1 MNALPKP
8 PLSNS
13 RPPEPVPRTDPKTQG
28 RRGRKIAAWIF
39 FGFNALTLLL
49 VLGLVVLMHSERF
62 HSYLLKTAQ
71 QKASEALGSQVQM
84 QNFDFHLSGLSP
96 TVDLYGV
103 VVHGA
108 TPYADPPLLQAE
120 SLHLGVTVTSLL
132 HKSWYV
138 GDVRIE
144 HPIVRIFADNN
155 GRTNLPAPKSQ
166 ENSSG
171 AQTSVFDLG
180 IRQLLLERG
189 EIYYNNRKSELSA
202 DLHDLTLQSSFELLG
217 KIYSGTLSYRNGH
230 LELQN
235 ASPIGHNFDGKF
247 VATPEEFRLES
258 AELRTASSRLSVVAT
273 VHNYSQ
279 PQVHATYEA
288 TIDGGEFRRA
298 LNDPALPDG
307 IVLSSGVLDYDASSR
322 APLVASVNAQGE
334 IHSPGVTAANQNAK
348 IQIRNLGAR
357 YSLANGNAA
366 VTGIHAQLVG
376 GTLGGTLTMRDLGG
390 ATRCHLLAS
399 LHGASLAELQSELQS
414 ALASSSVVTNQVAL
428 RGSADATADAT
439 WGTTTQ
445 DLLARADAT
454 LQANVQPAQGG
465 TATAVNG
472 AIHARYA
479 GKSAQLSFDQSYI
492 KTSQTSVTLNGTI
505 SDHAALQARVNSND
519 LHELETITAAFR
531 APGSESLGLY
541 GHATLTATVSGSTR
555 SPQVAGEITADN
567 LKLRGSEWKLLRAN
581 FTASPSQI
589 KVDNGEMDSASRG
602 RVIFQLATALQQWSV
617 TKASP
622 FQVQLS
628 ASQIN
633 VQDLLKAAGSTAP
646 VAGTLSADITADGT
660 QLAPSGH
667 GTVGLTSGRF
677 AGEPIRSVHMQF
689 QATGKQ
695 VTANLKMYLPAGSAN
710 AAVIYEP
717 ASQSYDAQLHAPGIK
732 LDQLETLKA
741 KNLQLQG
748 VLDVNASGKGTLSD
762 PQLQALIEL
771 PQLQIRDQ
779 AIRGLKLHS
788 NVANHVAN
796 FTLDSEALNTHAGGH
811 GTIQLSG
818 EYLADVSLDTQAIPL
833 APWFALYAPSQAGN
847 LNGQTEIHATL
858 RGPLKD
864 KTRLEAH
871 LLIPQ
876 LSLNYKDSIKLAAE
890 APIRVD
896 YVNGVL
902 NLQRSTI
909 RGTGTEITFQTNVPV
924 AKDAP
929 ASLLVRGSVDLRLA
943 QLVSPDITSG
953 GELRFDIDSDGRRAD
968 PDVQGKIQVVN
979 ASFATVGAPL
989 GLSGGNGALTL
1000 TRNRL
1005 DVTQFQGSVGGGVVT
1020 GSGGVVYRPQLQ
1032 FDLALAAKGVRV
1044 LYDQSVRTTLNSNLA
1059 LTGSF
1064 EDALMTGQVAIDQLS
1079 FTSDF
1084 DISDLMSQ
1092 FGGDA
1097 TPPPTQGFAQNVNL
1111 DVGIQ
1116 TPGGLNLTSRTL
1128 SLAGSAN
1135 LHLRGTAA
1143 QPVLLGRLNLSDG
1156 DLIFSGNRYKL
1167 QGGTIDFTNTTRT
1180 QPVLDMSVNT
1190 TISQYDIQMRFW
1202 GPADHLH
1209 TNYASD
1215 PALPPAD
1222 IINLIAFG
1230 KTSEAAAANPT
1241 PPGALGAESLVAS
1254 QVSSQITN
1262 RVEKLAGVSQL
1273 SIDPQLGSS
1282 QQNPGARVAIQQRV
1296 TSKIFVTFS
1305 TDVTSTESQ
1314 VVQLEY
1320 QVNRKTSFS
1329 AVRDQ
1334 NGGFSF
1340 QTTFRKQW

>member
-1 MNALPKP
+1 
-8 PLSNS
+8 
-13 RPPEPVPRTDPKTQG
+13 
-28 RRGRKIAAWIF
+28 
-39 FGFNALTLLL
+39 
-49 VLGLVVLMHSERF
+49 MHSERF
-62 HSYLLKTAQ
+62 HNYLLKTAQ
-71 QKASEALGSQVQM
+71 QKASEALGSQVQI
-84 QNFDFHLSGLSP
+84 QAFAFHLSGLSP

-108 TPYADPPLLQAE
+108 APYTDPPLLQAE
-120 SLHLGVTVTSLL
+120 VMHFGVTVTSLL

-144 HPIVRIFADNN
+144 HPVVRVFADSN
-155 GRTNLPAPKSQ
+155 GRTKLPAPKSQ
-166 ENSSG
+166 GNNSG
-171 AQTSVFDLG
+171 TQTSVFDLG
-180 IRQLLLERG
+180 IRHLLLERG

-202 DLHDLTLQSSFELLG
+202 DLHDLTLQSSFALLR
-217 KIYSGTLSYRNGH
+217 KSYSGTLSYRNGH
-230 LELQN
+230 LQLQN
-235 ASPIGHNFDGKF
+235 ARPIGHNFDARF

-258 AELRTASSRLSVVAT
+258 ADLRTANSRLSLVAT

-298 LNDPALPDG
+298 LHNPSLPEG
-307 IVLSSGVLDYDASSR
+307 VVVSSGVLDYDAGSQR
-322 APLVASVNAQGE
+322 PLVASVNAQGE
-334 IHSPGVTAANQNAK
+334 MHSAVVTVTSQNAK
-348 IQIRNLGAR
+348 IKIRDIGAR
-357 YSLANGNAA
+357 YSLANGNAT
-366 VTGIHAQLVG
+366 VTEIQAQLVG

-390 ATRCHLLAS
+390 ATKSHLSAS
-399 LHGASLAELQSELQS
+399 LHGASLAELQNELQS
-414 ALASSSVVTNQVAL
+414 AVASASSVTNQMAL
-428 RGSADATADAT
+428 RGSVDATADAT
-439 WGTTTQ
+439 WGTTMQ

-465 TATAVNG
+465 VATPVNG

-479 GKSAQLSFDQSYI
+479 GKNGQLSFDQSYI

-505 SDHAALQARVNSND
+505 SDHAALQANVNSND
-519 LHELETITAAFR
+519 LHELETIAAGFQ
-531 APGSESLGLY
+531 APGSEPLGLY
-541 GHATLTATVSGSTR
+541 GRATLTATVSGSTR
-555 SPQVAGEITADN
+555 SPQVAGQVRADDF
-567 LKLRGSEWKLLRAN
+567 KLRGSEWKVVRAN
-581 FTASPSQI
+581 FAASPSQVR
-589 KVDNGEMDSASRG
+589 VDNGEMDSASRG
-602 RVIFQLATALQQWSV
+602 KVTFKLAAALQQWSL
-617 TKASP
+617 TKTSP

-628 ASQIN
+628 ASRIN

-646 VAGTLSADITADGT
+646 VVGTLSADIAANGT

-667 GTVGLTSGRF
+667 GTVGLTSARV
-677 AGEPIRSVHMQF
+677 AGEPIRSVDMQF

-695 VTANLKMYLPAGSAN
+695 VTANLKMDLPAGSAN
-710 AAVIYEP
+710 ATVVYEP
-717 ASQSYDAQLHAPGIK
+717 ASQSYDVQLHAPGIK

-741 KNLQLQG
+741 RNLQLQG
-748 VLDVNASGKGTLSD
+748 VLDVNANGKGTVSD
-762 PQLQALIEL
+762 PQMEALIEV

-779 AIRGLKLHS
+779 AIRGLKLQT

-818 EYLADVSLDTQAIPL
+818 EYIADLSLDTQSIPL
-833 APWFALYAPSQAGN
+833 APWFALYAPSQAEN

-876 LSLNYKDSIKLAAE
+876 LSANYKDSIQLAAQ
-890 APIRVD
+890 APIRAD

-909 RGTGTEITFQTNVPV
+909 RGTGTEITFQANVPM
-924 AKDAP
+924 ANDAP
-929 ASLLVRGSVDLRLA
+929 ASMLVRGSVDLRLA

-953 GELRFDIDSDGRRAD
+953 GELRFDIDSNGRRAD
-968 PDVQGKIQVVN
+968 PNVLGKIQVVN

-989 GLSGGNGALTL
+989 GLSGGNGVLTL
-1000 TRNRL
+1000 TRDRL
-1005 DVTQFQGSVGGGVVT
+1005 EVTQFHGSVGGGVVT
-1020 GSGGVVYRPQLQ
+1020 ASGGVVYRPQLQ

-1059 LTGSF
+1059 LTGSL
-1064 EDALMTGQVAIDQLS
+1064 ENALMTGQVAIDQIS

-1084 DISDLMSQ
+1084 DISDLMSE

-1097 TPPPTQGFAQNVNL
+1097 TTPPTQGFTQNLNL

-1128 SLAGSAN
+1128 SLAGTAN

-1143 QPVLLGRLNLSDG
+1143 QPVVLGRLNLSDG

-1167 QGGTIDFTNTTRT
+1167 QGGTIDFTNTSQT

-1190 TISQYDIQMRFW
+1190 TISQYDIQMHFW

-1241 PPGALGAESLVAS
+1241 PPGTLGAESLVAS

-1320 QVNRKTSFS
+1320 QVSRKTSFS

>member
-1 MNALPKP
+1 MNALPQS
-8 PLSNS
+8 PLSNFRS
-13 RPPEPVPRTDPKTQG
+13 PEPLRPTDPKKIG
-28 RRGRKIAAWIF
+28 EGWRKIAAWIF
-39 FGFNALTLLL
+39 AGLNVLTLLIF
-49 VLGLVVLMHSERF
+49 LGLFVLMHSERF
-62 HSYLLKTAQ
+62 HNYLLKTAQ

-84 QNFDFHLSGLSP
+84 QSFAYHLSGLSP

-108 TPYADPPLLQAE
+108 APYEDPPLFQAD
-120 SLHLGVTVTSLL
+120 SLHLGVTITSLL

-144 HPIVRIFADNN
+144 HPAVRVFADSN
-155 GRTNLPAPKSQ
+155 GRTNIPTPNSQ
-166 ENSSG
+166 GNNSG
-171 AQTSVFDLG
+171 TQISVFDLG
-180 IRQLLLERG
+180 IRHLLLERG

-202 DLHDLTLQSSFELLG
+202 DLHDLTLQSSFELLR
-217 KIYSGTLSYRNGH
+217 KSYSGTLSYRDGH
-230 LELQN
+230 LQLPN
-235 ASPIGHNFDGKF
+235 ASPITHNFDARF
-247 VATPEEFRLES
+247 LATPEEFKLES
-258 AELRTASSRLSVVAT
+258 AELRTANSRLSLVAN

-279 PQVHATYEA
+279 PQVHATYNA
-288 TIDGGEFRRA
+288 TLDGGEFRRT
-298 LNDPALPDG
+298 LNNPSLPDG
-307 IVLSSGVLDYDASSR
+307 IVVSSGALDYDASSQR
-322 APLVASVNAQGE
+322 PLVVSLNAQGE
-334 IHSPGVTAANQNAK
+334 AHSAGLTVTSQNARIK
-348 IQIRNLGAR
+348 IRDLGAR

-366 VTGIHAQLVG
+366 ITGMRAQL
-376 GTLGGTLTMRDLGG
+376 LGGILAGALTMRDLGG
-390 ATRCHLLAS
+390 QTRSHLSAS
-399 LHGASLAELQSELQS
+399 LKGVSLAELQNELKS
-414 ALASSSVVTNQVAL
+414 AMASSSSVTNQIAL
-428 RGSADATADAT
+428 RGTVDATADAT
-439 WGTTTQ
+439 WGTTMQ
-445 DLLARADAT
+445 DLLARADAN

-465 TATAVNG
+465 TATPMNG

-479 GKSAQLSFDQSYI
+479 GKNGQLSFDQSYI

-519 LHELETITAAFR
+519 LHELETIAAGFQT
-531 APGSESLGLY
+531 PGSGPLGLY
-541 GHATLTATVSGSTR
+541 GRATLTATVSGSTR
-555 SPQVAGEITADN
+555 KPQVAGHVRADD
-567 LKLRGSEWKLLRAN
+567 LKLRGSEWKVARAN
-581 FTASPSQI
+581 FAASPSQVR
-589 KVDNGEMDSASRG
+589 VDNGEMDSASRG
-602 RVIFQLATALQQWSV
+602 RVTFKLATALHQWSL
-617 TKASP
+617 TKTSP

-633 VQDLLKAAGSTAP
+633 VADMLKAAGSTAP
-646 VAGTLSADITADGT
+646 VAGTLSANVTANGT

-667 GTVGLTSGRF
+667 GTVGITSARV
-677 AGEPIRSVHMQF
+677 AGEPVRSVDMQF

-695 VTANLKMYLPAGSAN
+695 VSAKLKMDFPAGAAN
-710 AAVIYEP
+710 ATVLYEP
-717 ASQSYDAQLHAPGIK
+717 ATQAYDVQLHAPGIK
-732 LDQLETLKA
+732 LDQLEILKA
-741 KNLQLQG
+741 RNLDLQG
-748 VLDVNASGKGTLSD
+748 VLDVNASGKGTLND
-762 PQLQALIEL
+762 PQLQAMLEV

-779 AIRGLKLHS
+779 AIRGLKLQT

-796 FTLDSEALNTHAGGH
+796 FTLDSEVLNTHAGGH
-811 GTIQLSG
+811 GTIQLND
-818 EYLADVSLDTQAIPL
+818 EYLADVSLDTQAISL
-833 APWFALYAPSQAGN
+833 GPWFALYAPSQAGN
-847 LNGQTEIHATL
+847 LNGLTEIHATL
-858 RGPLKD
+858 RGRLKD
-864 KTRLEAH
+864 KARLEAH

-876 LSLNYKDSIKLAAE
+876 LSLNYKDSIQLAAE
-890 APIRVD
+890 APIRAD
-896 YVNGVL
+896 YVNGIL
-902 NLQRSTI
+902 NVQRSTI
-909 RGTGTEITFQTNVPV
+909 RGTGTEITFQANVPT
-924 AKDAP
+924 AEDAP
-929 ASLLVRGSVDLRLA
+929 ASMLVRGTVDLRLA

-953 GELRFDIDSDGRRAD
+953 GELRFDIDSNGRRAD
-968 PDVQGKIQVVN
+968 TNVQGKIQVVN
-979 ASFATVGAPL
+979 ASFATMGAPL
-989 GLSGGNGALTL
+989 GLSGGNGVLTL
-1000 TRNRL
+1000 TRDRL
-1005 DVTQFQGSVGGGVVT
+1005 NVTQFQGNVGGGVVT
-1020 GSGGVVYRPQLQ
+1020 ASGGLVYRPQLQ

-1059 LTGSF
+1059 LTGSY
-1064 EDALMTGQVAIDQLS
+1064 ENALMTGQVAIDQLS

-1097 TPPPTQGFAQNVNL
+1097 TPPPTQGFSQNLNL

-1143 QPVLLGRLNLSDG
+1143 QPVVLGRLNLSDG

-1167 QGGTIDFTNTTRT
+1167 QGGTIDFTNTSRT

-1241 PPGALGAESLVAS
+1241 PPGTLGAESLVAS
-1254 QVSSQITN
+1254 QVSNQITN

-1282 QQNPGARVAIQQRV
+1282 QQNPGARVAVQQRV
-1296 TSKIFVTFS
+1296 TSKMFVTFS

-1314 VVQLEY
+1314 IVQLEY

>member
-1 MNALPKP
+1 
-8 PLSNS
+8 
-13 RPPEPVPRTDPKTQG
+13 
-28 RRGRKIAAWIF
+28 
-39 FGFNALTLLL
+39 
-49 VLGLVVLMHSERF
+49 LVVLLHSERF
-62 HSYLLKTAQ
+62 HNYLLKTAQ
-71 QKASEALGSQVQM
+71 QKASEALGSQVQVH
-84 QNFDFHLSGLSP
+84 NFAFHLSGLSP
-96 TVDLYGV
+96 TVDLFGV
-103 VVHGA
+103 IVHGA
-108 TPYADPPLLQAE
+108 APYADPPLLQAE
-120 SLHLGVTVTSLL
+120 VMHFGVTVTSLL

-144 HPIVRIFADNN
+144 HPIVRVFADRD
-155 GRTNLPAPKSQ
+155 GHTNLPAPTGQGNDS
-166 ENSSG
+166 
-171 AQTSVFDLG
+171 ATRTSVFDLG
-180 IRQLLLERG
+180 IRHLLLERG
-189 EIYYNNRKSELSA
+189 EIYYNNHKSEWSV
-202 DLHDLTLQSSFELLG
+202 DLHDLTLQSSFELLRRS
-217 KIYSGTLSYRNGH
+217 YSGTLSYRDGH
-230 LELQN
+230 LQLQN
-235 ASPIGHNFDGKF
+235 ASPIGHNFSARF
-247 VATPEEFRLES
+247 VASPEEFKLES
-258 AELRTASSRLSVVAT
+258 ADLRTGNSQLSLVAT
-273 VHNYSQ
+273 LHNYSE
-279 PQVHATYEA
+279 PQVHASYNA

-298 LNDPALPDG
+298 LNNPSLPDG
-307 IVLSSGVLDYDASSR
+307 IVVSSGVLDYGAGFER
-322 APLVASVNAQGE
+322 PIVASVNAQGE
-334 IHSPGVTAANQNAK
+334 VHSVVVALISQNAR
-348 IQIRNLGAR
+348 IQIRNLGAH

-366 VTGIHAQLVG
+366 VTGVHGQLLG
-376 GTLGGTLTMRDLGG
+376 GTLGGAVTIRDLGG
-390 ATRCHLLAS
+390 ATRSHLSAS
-399 LHGASLAELQSELQS
+399 LHGVSLAEMQNELQS
-414 ALASSSVVTNQVAL
+414 AMASSSSVTNQIAL
-428 RGSADATADAT
+428 RGRLDATADAT
-439 WGTTTQ
+439 WGPTMQ

-454 LQANVQPAQGG
+454 LQANVQPVQGG
-465 TATAVNG
+465 TATPVNG

-479 GKSAQLSFDQSYI
+479 GKSGQLSFDQSYI

-505 SDHAALQARVNSND
+505 SDHAALQASVNSND
-519 LHELETITAAFR
+519 LHELETIAAAFQ
-531 APGSESLGLY
+531 APGSEPLGIY
-541 GHATLTATVSGSTR
+541 GHATVTATVSGSTR
-555 SPQVAGEITADN
+555 SPQIAGQVTANN

-581 FTASPSQI
+581 FTASPSQVR
-589 KVDNGEMDSASRG
+589 VDNGEMDSASRG
-602 RVIFQLATALQQWSV
+602 RVTFKLATALQQWSL
-617 TKASP
+617 TKTSP
-622 FQVQLS
+622 FQMQLS

-633 VQDLLKAAGSTAP
+633 VQDLLKVAGSTAP
-646 VAGTLSADITADGT
+646 VAGTLSADMAANGT

-667 GTVGLTSGRF
+667 GTLGLTSARV
-677 AGEPIRSVHMQF
+677 AGEPIQSVDMQF

-695 VTANLKMYLPAGSAN
+695 VTATLKMDLPAGSAN
-710 AAVIYEP
+710 ATVLYEP
-717 ASQSYDAQLHAPGIK
+717 ASQSYDAQLHTPGIK

-741 KNLQLQG
+741 RNLQLQG
-748 VLDVNASGKGTLSD
+748 VLKVNASGKGTLGD
-762 PQLQALIEL
+762 PQMQALIEV

-779 AIRGLKLHS
+779 VIRGLKLQT

-811 GTIQLSG
+811 GTIQLNG
-818 EYLADVSLDTQAIPL
+818 EYLADLSLDTQSIPL
-833 APWFALYAPSQAGN
+833 APWFALYAPSEAGN

-864 KTRLEAH
+864 EARLEAH

-876 LSLNYKDSIKLAAE
+876 LAVNYKDSIQLAAE
-890 APIRVD
+890 APIRAD

-909 RGTGTEITFQTNVPV
+909 RGTGTEITFQANVPMT
-924 AKDAP
+924 KDAP
-929 ASLLVRGSVDLRLA
+929 ASMLVRGSVDLRLA
-943 QLVSPDITSG
+943 QLVSPDFTSG
-953 GELRFDIDSDGRRAD
+953 GELRFDIDSNGRRAD
-968 PDVQGKIQVVN
+968 PNVQGKIQVVN

-989 GLSGGNGALTL
+989 GLSGGNGVLTL

-1005 DVTQFQGSVGGGVVT
+1005 DVTQFQGNVGGGVVT
-1020 GSGGVVYRPQLQ
+1020 ASGGVVYRPQLQ
-1032 FDLALAAKGVRV
+1032 FDLALSAKGVRV

-1064 EDALMTGQVAIDQLS
+1064 ENALMTGQVAVDQLS

-1092 FGGDA
+1092 FGGDV
-1097 TPPPTQGFAQNVNL
+1097 TPPPAQGFSQNLNL

-1143 QPVLLGRLNLSDG
+1143 QPVVLGRLNLSDG

-1167 QGGTIDFTNTTRT
+1167 QGGTIDFTNTSRT
-1180 QPVLDMSVNT
+1180 QPVLDMAVNT
-1190 TISQYDIQMRFW
+1190 TISQYDIQMHFW

-1241 PPGALGAESLVAS
+1241 PPGTLGAESLVAS
-1254 QVSSQITN
+1254 QVSNQITS

-1273 SIDPQLGSS
+1273 QIDPQLGSS

-1305 TDVTSTESQ
+1305 TDVTSTDSQ